1 MRKTRISFFLVM
13 ASLVLAPLAA
23 AAQQTGAP
31 PKVKDKAQIKGR
43 AFGSPLARGLYSRA
57 STAEVDP
64 LAKPGAPAAVEAAV
78 SAQAAPAQEAKPA
91 PALTRDVNTRLST
104 AEADPQAKPGAPAA
118 VPPAAKKPAAKKAE
132 VKRTEPIVP
141 AYSGIKE
148 KTAVFVFY
156 VWLWFAIAVMIYFLR
171 LWIKEADRVYWAKYY
186 EPEESPRKD
195 NPLAPV
201 LGD

>member
-1 MRKTRISFFLVM
+1 MRKTRILFFLVM

-31 PKVKDKAQIKGR
+31 PTVKDKAQ
-43 AFGSPLARGLYSRA
+43 
-57 STAEVDP
+57 
-64 LAKPGAPAAVEAAV
+64 VEAAV

-91 PALTRDVNTRLST
+91 AALTRDVNTRLST

-156 VWLWFAIAVMIYFLR
+156 VWLWFAIAVMIYFFR

>member
-1 MRKTRISFFLVM
+1 MRKTRILFFLVM
-13 ASLVLAPLAA
+13 VSLVLAPLAA
-23 AAQQTGAP
+23 ASQQTGAP
-31 PKVKDKAQIKGR
+31 PTVKDKAQIKGR
-43 AFGSPLARGLYSRA
+43 AFGSPLARGSYTRA

-64 LAKPGAPAAVEAAV
+64 RVKPGAPAAVEAAV
-78 SAQAAPAQEAKPA
+78 SAQVPPAQEAKQA
-91 PALTRDVNTRLST
+91 PA
-104 AEADPQAKPGAPAA
+104 
-118 VPPAAKKPAAKKAE
+118 PPAAKKPAAKKVE
-132 VKRTEPIVP
+132 IKRTEPIVP

-148 KTAVFVFY
+148 KTAVIVFY

-195 NPLAPV
+195 NPMAPV